1 MDFVAAAVAAAAA
14 LSPPPATAGDARLDT
29 QAVVEQLTALSRH
42 LTRLEG
48 LWLSDNV
55 VGPGALLPLQELL
68 AVGGAPL
75 ITLRPAASDWFW
87 GTNFPI
93 GSSLEGDNP
102 LIWWKF
108 TPWGIL

>member
-1 MDFVAAAVAAAAA
+1 M
-14 LSPPPATAGDARLDT
+14 
-29 QAVVEQLTALSRH
+29 VEQLTGLSHH

-55 VGPGALLPLQELL
+55 VGPAAFLPLQELL
-68 AVGGAPL
+68 AAGAPL